1 MTNNKEPLCAYC
13 NKFLLWNNDEAFN
26 YINPMTGSIIGS
38 YCSKECLMKDN
49 GLKEED
55 LKDAPTIVIRD
66 KAKEK

>member
-1 MTNNKEPLCAYC
+1 MLKDETPLCDYC
-13 NKFLLWNNDEAFN
+13 GKPVTWNNDILCE
-26 YINPMTGSIIGS
+26 YINPVTGFSVGS

-55 LKDAPTIVIRD
+55 CKYSIAIRN

>member
-1 MTNNKEPLCAYC
+1 MTDNKEPLCVYC
-13 NKFLLWNNDEAFN
+13 DKFLLWNNDEIFN
-26 YINPMTGSIIGS
+26 YINPVTGSTIGS

-55 LKDAPTIVIRD
+55 CKNYIVIRD

>member
-1 MTNNKEPLCAYC
+1 MTDNKESLCVYC
-13 NKFLLWNNDEAFN
+13 GKFLLWNNDEIFN

-55 LKDAPTIVIRD
+55 CKNYIVIRD